1 MRQPSVHD
9 RFARPIVGRSI
20 YMASRNGMIDRLV
33 AAEHRQREGEERNVE
48 NAGFSLRARFPTAAR
63 AAATT
68 CYLAVPCAKLDQ
80 GSPSPRRLILAAGEY
95 LKAAGRGIVFRVS
108 ETVGVLRT
116 SPRIDSRLNY
126 LPVAIVSSRVLRD
139 RGPCRY
145 PRTVSSSSMT
155 RYLRTDPYLCKLSCV
170 RFVFSFLPP

>member
-1 MRQPSVHD
+1 
-9 RFARPIVGRSI
+9 
-20 YMASRNGMIDRLV
+20 MIDRLV
-33 AAEHRQREGEERNVE
+33 AAERREREREKGGGGGGGGEKRRKRW
-48 NAGFSLRARFPTAAR
+48 FLARFPTAR
-63 AAATT
+63 TAATT
-68 CYLAVPCAKLDQ
+68 CYLAVPCAKLDE
-80 GSPSPRRLILAAGEY
+80 GSPSPRRLISAAGEY

-139 RGPCRY
+139 RGSCRY

-155 RYLRTDPYLCKLSCV
+155 RYLRTDLCKLSTLV
-170 RFVFSFLPP
+170 YVSFFSSLSP

>member
-1 MRQPSVHD
+1 M
-9 RFARPIVGRSI
+9 
-20 YMASRNGMIDRLV
+20 
-33 AAEHRQREGEERNVE
+33 
-48 NAGFSLRARFPTAAR
+48 
-63 AAATT
+63 
-68 CYLAVPCAKLDQ
+68 PCAKLDE
-80 GSPSPRRLILAAGEY
+80 GSPSPRRLISAAGEY

-139 RGPCRY
+139 RGSCRY

-155 RYLRTDPYLCKLSCV
+155 RYLRTDLCKLSTLVYVSFFLLFLLKNSRFFPSPCRK
-170 RFVFSFLPP
+170 RFVCGCTRFFFFFISLKISRDRRKFRVIGKADFIPSKYIFISFVNDNDGDYDR